1 MRERKSVRMERLSA
15 YIFHVRIVEVIT
27 DQRITEMLHVNTYL
41 MGASSLK
48 AQRYQTVAI
57 LIF

>member
-1 MRERKSVRMERLSA
+1 MERLSA